1 MKKYERNIAKTW
13 TLNDLKHE
21 YQLGNMS
28 AYNVQAFIVQNK
40 HLKNELLEF
49 SETLIGVD
57 KLRTLQVFY
66 HYINGVIEPESDK
79 HGTYK
84 HFKNM
89 KYVTG
94 FCPLLRSK
102 LNNIVKLELVLHK
115 FLSPINTANFLSK
128 ISSEIYIRKITKFLD
143 KDNPSDLTRL
153 YYISEQISEP
163 LYCIT
168 CGKFITQPVKSR
180 KYCVPA
186 ALRHNRTTISACEK
200 YYIDFTKDIK
210 PQILKITHP
219 ANILKVNIKLK
230 NIIISYCSKIKNFN
244 MNKASDSCLL
254 YHWLNDINEVPKCVN
269 CGKFI
274 CQSKFKTSLIRYSE
288 CCSHKC
294 SQSYLP
300 NVCKRLINNSL
311 NALGSNTNV
320 GKNERLLVKR
330 FSQKTG
336 FDFDIQQHVG
346 KYFPD
351 GLYKNIVLEINEIN
365 HTYPKQIKR
374 DIKKYDF
381 LISRGYKIII
391 IWEKLYK
398 YKYHIAEFYKKRY
411 GEDKILQY
419 IIHNFEV
426 FTDDGWCNFDGI
438 IDNGI
443 RSDLVKIN
451 NNLVCTTDH
460 GIFTTNGKIEAGN
473 CENKR
478 SFTYNDLTEPM
489 YIKKINKP
497 ERVYDLINVDNT
509 KHSFFVNDGNFLV
522 SNCILDEMAFVPPNI
537 IDDFWTSVMPIISR
551 SVTSKIIICSTSNGI
566 GNKFHELWCDATIS
580 EHSVWTPIR
589 IDWWDVP
596 GRDEA
601 WKKAEIE
608 SYGPGGERKFAQEY
622 GNEFLGSS
630 PTLLNAKA
638 LNSLIETEKEYRT
651 PYTTKQIGNDKI
663 GNWNIKIYEQ
673 PIPNNAYV
681 LGCDVGEGI
690 GSDYSVIRIFNITN
704 LSEIK
709 EVAYF
714 SSNIINGPSFA
725 YLITKLGIRY
735 NYGAVALER
744 NGIGKS
750 TLDFLVNVFEYD
762 NIVDVGNKSD
772 SVGIFSSNSTKVDA
786 CIHFRDS
793 LESGLIKLILRDR
806 DSLLELQKFERVKSK
821 SHVSFSAS
829 SGHDDTVMALIWGI
843 YVTKL
848 DILEMYY
855 NITGYGKGL
864 FGEEVPIICR
874 PDSNSMIEDSF
885 DTESMYEQKQLD
897 YEKKVDEKLNLMSG
911 SKSIN
916 EIVTNNYG
924 LTTVDKNPEDDDDD
938 FFVMAGNGVNL
949 TDEEW

>member
-1 MKKYERNIAKTW
+1 MNITKLDNGFRGNLNLKAPNSVEYVSKKVIQNREDEFIKCGLYPTYFTEKYFTI
-13 TLNDLKHE
+13 LDL
-21 YQLGNMS
+21 
-28 AYNVQAFIVQNK
+28 
-40 HLKNELLEF
+40 
-49 SETLIGVD
+49 D
-57 KLRTLQVFY
+57 K
-66 HYINGVIEPESDK
+66 GK
-79 HGTYK
+79 
-84 HFKNM
+84 
-89 KYVTG
+89 
-94 FCPLLRSK
+94 
-102 LNNIVKLELVLHK
+102 VKL
-115 FLSPINTANFLSK
+115 
-128 ISSEIYIRKITKFLD
+128 
-143 KDNPSDLTRL
+143 
-153 YYISEQISEP
+153 
-163 LYCIT
+163 
-168 CGKFITQPVKSR
+168 
-180 KYCVPA
+180 
-186 ALRHNRTTISACEK
+186 
-200 YYIDFTKDIK
+200 
-210 PQILKITHP
+210 
-219 ANILKVNIKLK
+219 KL
-230 NIIISYCSKIKNFN
+230 
-244 MNKASDSCLL
+244 
-254 YHWLNDINEVPKCVN
+254 
-269 CGKFI
+269 
-274 CQSKFKTSLIRYSE
+274 
-288 CCSHKC
+288 
-294 SQSYLP
+294 
-300 NVCKRLINNSL
+300 
-311 NALGSNTNV
+311 
-320 GKNERLLVKR
+320 
-330 FSQKTG
+330 
-336 FDFDIQQHVG
+336 
-346 KYFPD
+346 
-351 GLYKNIVLEINEIN
+351 
-365 HTYPKQIKR
+365 YPKQRELVNAIFEQRRVINLASRQSGKTTAYTVFALHTCIFEEDKKILICADSEEKAKEFLDRIKLAYENLPNWLKPGVEIWNKKK
-374 DIKKYDF
+374 IKF
-381 LISRGYKIII
+381 SNGCTIVAIATSSNSTRGYS
-391 IWEKLYK
+391 
-398 YKYHIAEFYKKRY
+398 A
-411 GEDKILQY
+411 
-419 IIHNFEV
+419 
-426 FTDDGWCNFDGI
+426 
-438 IDNGI
+438 
-443 RSDLVKIN
+443 
-451 NNLVCTTDH
+451 
-460 GIFTTNGKIEAGN
+460 
-473 CENKR
+473 
-478 SFTYNDLTEPM
+478 SFL
-489 YIKKINKP
+489 
-497 ERVYDLINVDNT
+497 
-509 KHSFFVNDGNFLV
+509 
-522 SNCILDEMAFVPPNI
+522 ILDELAFVPPNI
-537 IDDFWTSVMPIISR
+537 IDAFWTSVMPIISR
-551 SVTSKIIICSTSNGI
+551 SMTSKIIICSTSNGI

-663 GNWNIKIYEQ
+663 GNWNIKIYE
-673 PIPNNAYV
+673 PPTPNNAYV

-690 GSDYSVIRIFNITN
+690 GSDYSVIRVLNITN
-704 LSEIK
+704 LAEIK

-864 FGEEVPIICR
+864 FGEEIPIICR
-874 PDSNSMIEDSF
+874 PDSNSMIEDTF

-924 LTTVDKNPEDDDDD
+924 LTTVDKKPEEDDD
-938 FFVMAGNGVNL
+938 FFFVAGNGVNL